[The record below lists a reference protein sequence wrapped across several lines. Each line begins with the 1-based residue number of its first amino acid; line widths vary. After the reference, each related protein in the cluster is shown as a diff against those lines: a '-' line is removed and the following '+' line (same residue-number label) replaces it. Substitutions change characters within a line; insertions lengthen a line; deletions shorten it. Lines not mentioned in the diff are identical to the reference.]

1 MYPKYEFERSRDFQ
15 KISGG
20 LTSKG
25 TCSIDEDC
33 LSLRSKRV
41 PQALQVANLF
51 DTERLNFLQEREF
64 SCFVLLLRQK
74 NENEWESKYKML

>member
-1 MYPKYEFERSRDFQ
+1 MYLKYDFERSRDFQ

-20 LTSKG
+20 FTSKG
-25 TCSIDEDC
+25 TCGICRGC

-51 DTERLNFLQEREF
+51 DAERLNFLQEREF
-64 SCFVLLLRQK
+64 SCFVLLLSQK
-74 NENEWESKYKML
+74 NEDE

>member
-1 MYPKYEFERSRDFQ
+1 MYSKYEFERSRDFQ

-25 TCSIDEDC
+25 TCSICRGC
-33 LSLRSKRV
+33 LSLQSKRV

-51 DTERLNFLQEREF
+51 DAERLNFLQERDF
-64 SCFVLLLRQK
+64 SSPVLLVAQK
-74 NENEWESKYKML
+74 NRHE